1 MDFLINGVL
10 ILTVTTVIII
20 SIQNIIPNKVK

>member
-10 ILTVTTVIII
+10 ILTVATVIII
-20 SIQNIIPNKVK
+20 SIQNMIPSKIK